1 MKRIGIIYAG
11 RDFSIGQE
19 DFDRMKEAIEEANR
33 AGVATWIRVN
43 HGEGRPQPAELL
55 VGPGIPIALM
65 PIPPDLVDPAVP
77 GELDN
82 AAEAAE
88 GDARGAG
95 SASTAVRGEIGP
107 DGERVP
113 LE

>member
-19 DFDRMKEAIEEANR
+19 DFDRMKEEIEAAHR
-33 AGVATWIRVN
+33 DGVATWIRVN

-55 VGPGIPIALM
+55 IGPGIPIAIL
-65 PIPPDLVDPAVP
+65 PIPPDLVEPAAP
-77 GELDN
+77 GEVD
-82 AAEAAE
+82 AAAAAVE
-88 GDARGAG
+88 GDGRGAG
-95 SASTAVRGEIGP
+95 AVSTAIQGEVGP

-113 LE
+113 IE